1 MASTGVYARYWLPA
15 LIWWLLVL
23 VAALARR
30 WPERRVL
37 LSLAIGAS
45 ALGLGLH
52 LRRQLRADPKLLSL
66 AGNWR
71 IATGQSTFAREYPE
85 AYVYTVSEY
94 INAHTPPNARVLM
107 ASFYSTFGASSF
119 GGFWVDRP
127 CYATDTHLE
136 SAIRFDDFQS
146 FKQSLQRLG
155 VTHVVIS
162 DKQFSAGR
170 VGFDFV
176 AGKNE
181 YPFCR
186 RLVDTESEKLGQF
199 GPLQLYR
206 LTANEALSN
215 GETRDEKSSSATA
228 RK

>member
-1 MASTGVYARYWLPA
+1 
-15 LIWWLLVL
+15 
-23 VAALARR
+23 
-30 WPERRVL
+30 
-37 LSLAIGAS
+37 
-45 ALGLGLH
+45 
-52 LRRQLRADPKLLSL
+52 
-66 AGNWR
+66 
-71 IATGQSTFAREYPE
+71 
-85 AYVYTVSEY
+85 
-94 INAHTPPNARVLM
+94 
-107 ASFYSTFGASSF
+107 
-119 GGFWVDRP
+119 
-127 CYATDTHLE
+127 
-136 SAIRFDDFQS
+136 
-146 FKQSLQRLG
+146 
-155 VTHVVIS
+155 VIS